1 MADIFG
7 LGSHRLP
14 NVFFGPLQARGME
27 IGMATIAVGF
37 LLLIRY
43 KRIKNHKAAARNSNE
58 GKNRGEEILTD
69 KEQDTIS
76 VCQDPLIT

>member
-14 NVFFGPLQARGME
+14 NVFFGPLQARGMA
-27 IGMATIAVGF
+27 IGMGTIALGF

-43 KRIKNHKAAARNSNE
+43 KRPEKDKKKE
-58 GKNRGEEILTD
+58 GTP
-69 KEQDTIS
+69 QDTTNQKEPPPADLGPEEYHLS
-76 VCQDPLIT
+76 GG